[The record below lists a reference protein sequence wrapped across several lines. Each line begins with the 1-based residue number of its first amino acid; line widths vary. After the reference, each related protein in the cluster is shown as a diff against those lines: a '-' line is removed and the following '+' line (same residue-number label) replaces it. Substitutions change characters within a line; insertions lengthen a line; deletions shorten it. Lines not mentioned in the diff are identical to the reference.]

1 MMRVFVAARPVDL
14 RKGFD
19 GLAAC
24 VRSSFRQDPLSGH
37 LFVSLNRRMDCAKLL
52 LWEPIGL
59 WAFHKRLEKGR
70 VRFPVPLAEG
80 TSQLQVEPAELAL
93 MLEGLE
99 LEGARRRPRWRV
111 DSAWAAG
118 KSTI

>member
-37 LFVSLNRRMDCAKLL
+37 LFVFLNRRRDRAKLL
-52 LWEPIGL
+52 LWEPSGF
-59 WAFHKRLEKGR
+59 WVFYKRLEKGCFR
-70 VRFPVPLAEG
+70 LPVLPAEG
-80 TSQLQVEPAELAL
+80 VSQVQVEPAELAL
-93 MLEGLE
+93 MLEGLD
-99 LEGARRRPRWRV
+99 LKDARRRKRWRA
-111 DSAWAAG
+111 DSA
-118 KSTI
+118 